1 MCRLYR
7 ANAYLLWVGHCVMN
21 LTYNLIHKTPASFCT
36 GEPKQLFGGVST
48 PSFLAHVAWEAWIQ
62 PDLQAWT
69 QKPELGHSDLFTTR
83 PMTQTQLIKTFH
95 ETFTKS

>member
-1 MCRLYR
+1 MGWALCYEPHIPPHTQDSCLILHGR
-7 ANAYLLWVGHCVMN
+7 AKTSLWGM
-21 LTYNLIHKTPASFCT
+21 I
-36 GEPKQLFGGVST
+36 T

-62 PDLQAWT
+62 PALQAWT